1 MGSWRI
7 YRLSLVMSEN
17 LHWKLFPIY
26 NNPSP
31 PLQASPWYGVE
42 GLCLVAVGSKVTLL
56 PIPLG
61 SANFL
66 VFHIHAFTIYVTV
79 FILLKAVMFSRSPF
93 LIPE

>member
-31 PLQASPWYGVE
+31 PLQASPRYGVE
-42 GLCLVAVGSKVTLL
+42 GLCSVAVGSKVTLL
-56 PIPLG
+56 PIPFRISDFFG
-61 SANFL
+61 ISYPC
-66 VFHIHAFTIYVTV
+66 IYDLCHGIYTSESCYV
-79 FILLKAVMFSRSPF
+79 LS
-93 LIPE
+93 